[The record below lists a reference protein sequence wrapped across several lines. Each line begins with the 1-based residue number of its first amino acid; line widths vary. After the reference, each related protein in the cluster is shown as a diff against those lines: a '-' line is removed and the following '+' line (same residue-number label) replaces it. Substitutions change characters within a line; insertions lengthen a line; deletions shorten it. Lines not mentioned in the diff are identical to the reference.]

1 MEQIEEIRET
11 ARIAKSFLSDNRP
24 PYAIL
29 IALEDIPRLC
39 DALERARTLIDDLVD
54 DEYREFARQEIRQ
67 ILEGKKLTKQ
77 CEYRPEINCLEG
89 EDCSGCLHREG
100 GK

>member
-39 DALERARTLIDDLVD
+39 DALEFVMAIAR
-54 DEYREFARQEIRQ
+54 DECESPYFDEIAK
-67 ILEGKKLTKQ
+67 ILEGK
-77 CEYRPEINCLEG
+77 
-89 EDCSGCLHREG
+89 
-100 GK
+100 